1 MIRGARFRG
10 GVQQALGELIIF
22 QSKEVTH
29 DYTCVT
35 GLILATLSEE
45 KVKALANFL
54 SHFEASW
61 ARICASKVNCEP
73 STAVMAN
80 SNKKLCSKEVLC
92 KTFNTSHLNLE
103 GRPG

>member
-54 SHFEASW
+54 SHFEEGASW
-61 ARICASKVNCEP
+61 ASTCASKVSCEP
-73 STAVMAN
+73 STAVMTN
-80 SNKKLCSKEVLC
+80 PN
-92 KTFNTSHLNLE
+92 
-103 GRPG
+103 

>member
-61 ARICASKVNCEP
+61 ARICASKVNGEP
-73 STAVMAN
+73 STAAMEN
-80 SNKKLCSKEVLC
+80 SN
-92 KTFNTSHLNLE
+92 
-103 GRPG
+103 